1 MNANNKRKYILK
13 WNKFQQQYEKYFEKK
28 FATALQL
35 QLKSFIK
42 HRHDQS
48 CLSICGFLQNIQPIK
63 DETWFANWTKAYDY
77 PILAF
82 RNRTGQSILK
92 KKLKGSF
99 FSSIKFYLE
108 RLKK

>member
-42 HRHDQS
+42 FPKIILSFSFS
-48 CLSICGFLQNIQPIK
+48 C
-63 DETWFANWTKAYDY
+63 A
-77 PILAF
+77 
-82 RNRTGQSILK
+82 
-92 KKLKGSF
+92 
-99 FSSIKFYLE
+99 
-108 RLKK
+108 